1 MIEAGTQFIG
11 IKPEINMQERKSAV
25 ANNPTDVFTIEDIA
39 EAVAPYAV
47 YTALLTQTGGDDPV
61 LLDEGLLII
70 GVTYY
75 INDTQVG
82 MDFTNVGAPNNDVGT
97 FFVATGTTPNSWG
110 VDIGVVVLTYNIGA
124 PVVTVLENTIG
135 NVWFTYSDVGVYNI
149 NSDELFIESKTS
161 LNIGNLN
168 TFSNGFNARIFG
180 DISSYPSLIA
190 IKLLDESGIVTDGGL
205 YNTPIE
211 IRVYN

>member
-47 YTALLTQTGGDDPV
+47 YTALLTQTGGDVPV
-61 LLDEGLLII
+61 SLDEGLLII

-82 MDFTNVGAPNNDVGT
+82 MDFTNVGAQNNDVGT

-124 PVVTVLENTIG
+124 PVATVLENTLG
-135 NVWFTYSDVGVYNI
+135 NIWFTYSDTGLYDVQSDNLFNQDRISVFFGGL
-149 NSDELFIESKTS
+149 NSLSDSHFVRIYD
-161 LNIGNLN
+161 
-168 TFSNGFNARIFG
+168 FN
-180 DISSYPSLIA
+180 SSYPNSFAIQLQNFNFENTNDSL
-190 IKLLDESGIVTDGGL
+190 S
-205 YNTPIE
+205 NTPIE